1 MRTLGMDPVEVLVA
15 PRVIA
20 LVLMLPVL
28 TFVAD
33 IMGLLGGGV
42 VAYVFLEISPQT
54 YLQRVDAAIDTST
67 FFVGIIKAPFL
78 AMAIAII
85 GCLEGMRVSGS
96 AESVGERTT
105 SSVVKSIFTVI
116 VLDAL
121 FAIFFTAVD
130 Y

>member
-1 MRTLGMDPVEVLVA
+1 M
-15 PRVIA
+15 
-20 LVLMLPVL
+20 
-28 TFVAD
+28 
-33 IMGLLGGGV
+33 
-42 VAYVFLEISPQT
+42 
-54 YLQRVDAAIDTST
+54 DAAIDTST